1 MLLEASG
8 RSLAT
13 LVFASE
19 LKLAVLAAIF
29 SAAFFPFGAATELA
43 PGPIA
48 LGLVLGFVKML
59 VIGQALAL
67 LDASV
72 ARARILTLPD
82 LLGLA
87 SVLALAGL
95 GIQVLLP

>member
-1 MLLEASG
+1 
-8 RSLAT
+8 
-13 LVFASE
+13 
-19 LKLAVLAAIF
+19 
-29 SAAFFPFGAATELA
+29 
-43 PGPIA
+43 
-48 LGLVLGFVKML
+48 ML